1 MSEEKRRNV
10 SGSFVV
16 CDVQEEYIEYLFAVL
31 SEQLSEVYQ
40 FQLFHDPDRVME
52 FVRRE
57 ETEAL
62 LIAEECRVNTEN
74 LPGIQKIFVLTDVM
88 KDCTEKDVIPVFRY
102 QSADRILEEIK
113 NGMCIPDRRISV
125 RKNGRKRIRDE
136 PTEVKVQEK
145 KRNMISRRGSR
156 HGE

>member
-16 CDVQEEYIEYLFAVL
+16 CDVQEEYIEHLFAVL

-88 KDCTEKDVIPVFRY
+88 KDCAEKDVIPVFRY
-102 QSADRILEEIK
+102 QSAERIL
-113 NGMCIPDRRISV
+113 
-125 RKNGRKRIRDE
+125 
-136 PTEVKVQEK
+136 
-145 KRNMISRRGSR
+145 
-156 HGE
+156 